1 MQIPARADFPVVF
14 PARPGYNPFYLGLRE
29 EPFMRVKIFWVLL
42 LAATASLVAREG
54 MFPVDRISP
63 ALAGEMKS
71 MGCRFD
77 PAAIWRPGQESLAM
91 AVVNLGGGTG
101 SFVSADGL
109 IITNH
114 HVAFGAAQSL
124 STPEHNYIRDG
135 FLAGSRRQEI
145 PAPGYSVRVMT
156 GFEDVT
162 ARFASAMRPGIA
174 PEKRYRLVERISK
187 ELVAQGEKAPGNE
200 CTVARFY
207 GGRQFCL
214 VTYFKIRDMRVVYV
228 PARSIGEFGGEVDN
242 WMWPRHTGD
251 FSFLRA
257 YVGPDSRP
265 ADYAPGNVPYRP
277 RHFFPIARTPL
288 RPGDF
293 TAILG
298 FPGATKRWQ
307 TAAETANDVQA
318 NYPARIALLA
328 RYIELLEK
336 VSAADE
342 AVKIKNAGVLKGL
355 YNSIKNNR
363 GLLAGL
369 LKDRVS
375 ERKRTREKELAALV
389 ASRPGLQKKYGRL
402 LAGTERLAAEE
413 REIVFLGTL
422 IGWMTRGCR
431 LLDWALTLNNWGR
444 EKAKKD
450 MDREPGYMERD
461 IVAKKERLPVGQ
473 RNFDPATDK
482 AVLAFFLD
490 KLLAADRS
498 GNFKKLGLEVER
510 CPGRDSG
517 ERIGAF
523 VDSLYKSTRLG
534 DLDFK
539 LGMFAA
545 DAKAMAAAADPF
557 LALAA
562 RIQPELDAFNRRRN
576 AIAGGWLALK
586 PLYVEAMMMLRPDET
601 HYPDAN
607 ATLRISYGR
616 VEGYSPNDAVLYAP
630 FTTLAGVLAKNSGEF
645 PFDLGERFVAAARG
659 EGRGR
664 YSDPVLGDVPVN
676 FLTSNDST
684 GGNSGSPV
692 LNAGGELVGV
702 LFDGN
707 YESLAS
713 DYLYQPGIT
722 RSIHVDS
729 RYVLF
734 VAGQVDRAG
743 AVLRELGVE

>member
-1 MQIPARADFPVVF
+1 MRA
-14 PARPGYNPFYLGLRE
+14 
-29 EPFMRVKIFWVLL
+29 KIFWTCLVAFAAT
-42 LAATASLVAREG
+42 LAAAEG
-54 MFPVDRISP
+54 MFPPERIAP
-63 ALAGEMKS
+63 FVAAEIKA
-71 MGCRFD
+71 MGCRFE
-77 PAAIWRPGQESLAM
+77 PEAIWRPGQECLAM

-114 HVAFGAAQSL
+114 HVAYGAVQSL

-135 FLAGSRRQEI
+135 FLAGGREREI
-145 PAPGYSVRVMT
+145 PAPGYSVRIMT

-162 ARFASAMRPGIA
+162 ARFTPAMRPRIS
-174 PEKRYRLVERISK
+174 PEKRYHLVERISK
-187 ELVAQGEKAPGNE
+187 ELISKGEKAPGSE
-200 CTVARFY
+200 CAVARFY
-207 GGRQFCL
+207 GGRQFYL
-214 VTYFKIRDMRVVYV
+214 VTYFKIKDMRVVYV

-257 YVGPDSRP
+257 YVGPDGRP
-265 ADYAPGNVPYRP
+265 TDYAPGNVPYRP
-277 RHFFPIARTPL
+277 RHYFPIAKMPL

-293 TAILG
+293 TMILG
-298 FPGATKRWQ
+298 FPGTTKRWQ
-307 TAAETANDVQA
+307 PAAETGNDVQA
-318 NYPARIALLA
+318 IYPERIALLS
-328 RYIELLEK
+328 RYIEVLENA
-336 VSAADE
+336 SAADE
-342 AVKIKNAGVLKGL
+342 GVKIKNAGVLKGL

-369 LKDRVS
+369 LRGQVY
-375 ERKRTREKELAALV
+375 ERKRAREKELAALIE
-389 ASRPGLQKKYGRL
+389 ARPGLQKKYGRL
-402 LAGTERLAAEE
+402 LAGIECLAAKE
-413 REIVFLGTL
+413 RETASLGTI

-450 MDREPGYMERD
+450 MDRMPGYMERD
-461 IVAKKERLPVGQ
+461 IAIKKERLPVSQ
-473 RNFDPATDK
+473 RNFDPATDR
-482 AVLAFFLD
+482 AVFAFFLE

-498 GNFKKLGLEVER
+498 GYFKKLALEVER
-510 CPGRDSG
+510 CAGRDRG
-517 ERIGAF
+517 EKIGAF
-523 VDSLYKSTRLG
+523 IDFLYKGTRLG

-539 LGMFAA
+539 MRMFAA
-545 DAKAMAAAADPF
+545 SAKAMAAANDPF

-562 RIQPELDAFNRRRN
+562 KIQPELDAFNRRRN
-576 AIAGGWLALK
+576 AIAGGWLAWR
-586 PLYVEAMMMLRPDET
+586 PLYVEAMMTLRPDEIA
-601 HYPDAN
+601 YPDAN
-607 ATLRISYGR
+607 STLRFSFGR
-616 VEGYSPNDAVLYAP
+616 VEGYSPRDAVLYAP
-630 FTTLAGVLAKNSGEF
+630 FTTLAGVLAKNRGEF
-645 PFDLGERFVAAARG
+645 PFDLGAKFVAAAQG

-664 YSDPVLGDVPVN
+664 YGDMVLGDVPVN

-722 RSIHVDS
+722 RSIHVDI

-734 VAGQVDRAG
+734 VADQVDRAD
-743 AVLRELGVE
+743 AVLRELGAE